1 MKTNTDLPVV
11 SVTVGIIVLLIFNA
25 IRLVNKIDSLEKK
38 YEMRLQVF
46 PVSGGTELNN
56 MPEEI
61 QDANLVH

>member
-1 MKTNTDLPVV
+1 MKTNNNLAVV
-11 SVTVGIIVLLIFNA
+11 LILGGIIVFLILNTIGLIA
-25 IRLVNKIDSLEKK
+25 EIATLTKK